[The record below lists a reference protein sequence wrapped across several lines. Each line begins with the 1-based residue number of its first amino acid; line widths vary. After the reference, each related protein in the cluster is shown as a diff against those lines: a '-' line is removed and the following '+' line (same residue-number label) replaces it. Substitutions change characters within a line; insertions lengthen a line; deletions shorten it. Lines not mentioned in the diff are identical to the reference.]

1 MRLRD
6 ILTRAGLTA
15 AAVGLGAGLAVQ
27 GVGCG
32 TGQSDRESGIAE
44 GTGSSALPA
53 LPALDLNAPA
63 EFQTATFAY
72 G

>member
-1 MRLRD
+1 M
-6 ILTRAGLTA
+6 A
-15 AAVGLGAGLAVQ
+15 AAVMSLGAGLAVQ

-32 TGQSDRESGIAE
+32 AGQTDRDSGTAE
-44 GTGSSALPA
+44 ATEASARPA

>member
-1 MRLRD
+1 MRLRRL
-6 ILTRAGLTA
+6 LTRAGMAA

-27 GVGCG
+27 GMGCG
-32 TGQSDRESGIAE
+32 ADPAERETVTTE
-44 GTGSSALPA
+44 GAQMSTLPV
-53 LPALDLNAPA
+53 LPSLDLNAPA

>member
-1 MRLRD
+1 M
-6 ILTRAGLTA
+6 A
-15 AAVGLGAGLAVQ
+15 AAAMGLGAGLALQ

-32 TGQSDRESGIAE
+32 SEAE
-44 GTGSSALPA
+44 RGPVTTEGAQMTTPA

-63 EFQTATFAY
+63 QFQTATFAF

>member
-1 MRLRD
+1 M
-6 ILTRAGLTA
+6 AA

-32 TGQSDRESGIAE
+32 GEADRGPVTTE
-44 GTGSSALPA
+44 GVQMNTQPA

-63 EFQTATFAY
+63 EFQTATFAF